1 MPRFLAELE
10 AAVSEV
16 ERCLQELRMR
26 NRILEA
32 TGDLDRRHVD
42 EVCAAYDR
50 LNEITGRK
58 PSLFDD

>member
-16 ERCLQELRMR
+16 ERCLRELRMR
-26 NRILEA
+26 NRVLEA
-32 TGDLDRRHVD
+32 TGDLKNRHVD
-42 EVCAAYDR
+42 ELREAYDR

>member
-1 MPRFLAELE
+1 VPRFLADLE

-16 ERCLQELRMR
+16 ERCLRELRMR
-26 NRILEA
+26 NRVLEA
-32 TGDLDRRHVD
+32 TGDLENRHVD
-42 EVCAAYDR
+42 ELREAYD